1 MVVGLL
7 LLLLTLAVIAPLAFL
22 PLIPRPDLP
31 APREV
36 DWPAAARSLSPAEGV
51 RERAA

>member
-1 MVVGLL
+1 MLVGLL
-7 LLLLTLAVIAPLAFL
+7 LLLLALLVIAPLAFL
-22 PLIPRPDLP
+22 PLIPRLDLP

-36 DWPAAARSLSPAEGV
+36 DWPVAARSAGPGEGV